1 MNFECWSRNNE
12 SPIINVF
19 LDDLNGEY
27 EGDEIEE
34 EGAESENSLENESGT
49 DTVNPN
55 TDPDTETDSSE

>member
-27 EGDEIEE
+27 EGDEIEGE
-34 EGAESENSLENESGT
+34 EFETSDRNCSEILNSEF
-49 DTVNPN
+49 
-55 TDPDTETDSSE
+55 